1 MKVHTR
7 GHEIEPYEQSML
19 YAHMLS
25 SIDFTIPTI
34 AILDLAAAVDSWISD
49 GDCGAIVYGRPRV
62 GKTRAIHYISKEL
75 KKKYGKDLPVYVL
88 NMTDHKPSEKYLYS
102 EFLKAIGH
110 CEAHKGTSS
119 MMKERLINALILNSK
134 ETQYR
139 RVVLFIDEAFMLT
152 EKDFIWLMDI
162 YNNLDMRN
170 VHMTVLMFGTNE
182 LKSIKSAYC
191 QARRFQIVDRFM
203 VEEYEYKGVA
213 SAKDT
218 LACLH
223 NMDVVLSSY
232 PGKLILTQTFFP
244 GAFMD
249 KKYLAGCA
257 NVLWDAFLD
266 LSQANNML
274 GVDIPMKYFMK
285 AVVYCLKT
293 YGIYGKGIYFPDKTA
308 WADSVS
314 NSGFIK
320 SIECIGV

>member
-1 MKVHTR
+1 
-7 GHEIEPYEQSML
+7 
-19 YAHMLS
+19 MLS

-34 AILDLAAAVDSWISD
+34 AILDLAVAVDSWIID

-75 KKKYGKDLPVYVL
+75 KKKYGKHLPVYVV

-102 EFLKAIGH
+102 ELLKAVGH
-110 CEAHKGTSS
+110 HEAHKGTSS
-119 MMKERLINALILNSK
+119 MMKERLINTLILDSR
-134 ETQYR
+134 ETPYR
-139 RVVLFIDEAFMLT
+139 RVVLFIDEAFLLT

-162 YNNLDMRN
+162 HNNLDMRN
-170 VHMTVLMFGTNE
+170 VHLTVLMFGTNE

-191 QARRFQIVDRFM
+191 QARRYQIVDRFM
-203 VEEYEYKGVA
+203 VEEYEYKGIA
-213 SAKDT
+213 SAKDA
-218 LACLH
+218 LVCLH
-223 NMDVVLSSY
+223 NIDVVLPNY
-232 PGKLILTQTFFP
+232 PGELILAQTFFP
-244 GAFMD
+244 GAFAD
-249 KKYLAGCA
+249 KKRLAA
-257 NVLWDAFLD
+257 SAHLLWDVFLTLAQD
-266 LSQANNML
+266 NNIP

-293 YGIYGKGIYFPDKTA
+293 YGIYGKGIYFPDKTE

>member
-1 MKVHTR
+1 VDP
-7 GHEIEPYEQSML
+7 EELSML
-19 YAHMLS
+19 YTHMLS

-34 AILDLAAAVDSWISD
+34 AILDLAAAVDAWIID
-49 GDCGAIVYGRPRV
+49 GDCGAIIYGRPRV

-75 KKKYGKDLPVYVL
+75 KIKYGKDLPVYVF
-88 NMTDHKPSEKYLYS
+88 NMTDHKPSAKYFYS

-110 CEAHKGTSS
+110 NEAHKGTAS
-119 MMKERLINALILNSK
+119 MMKERLINALILGSQ

-139 RVVLFIDEAFMLT
+139 RVVLFIDEAFLLT

-162 YNNLDMRN
+162 HNNLDMRN
-170 VHMTVLMFGTNE
+170 VHLTVLMFGTNE

-191 QARRFQIVDRFM
+191 QSSRFQIVDRFM
-203 VEEYEYKGVA
+203 VEEYEYKGVT

-223 NMDVVLSSY
+223 NMDLALSNY

-244 GAFMD
+244 GAFAD
-249 KKYLAGCA
+249 KKRLAACA
-257 NVLWDAFLD
+257 NMLWDVFLD
-266 LSQANNML
+266 LCHERDMP
-274 GVDIPMKYFMK
+274 VIDIPMKYFMK
-285 AVVYCLKT
+285 AVVYCFRF
-293 YGIYGKGIYFPDKTA
+293 YGAYGKGIYFPDEAA

-320 SIECIGV
+320 SFECIGV